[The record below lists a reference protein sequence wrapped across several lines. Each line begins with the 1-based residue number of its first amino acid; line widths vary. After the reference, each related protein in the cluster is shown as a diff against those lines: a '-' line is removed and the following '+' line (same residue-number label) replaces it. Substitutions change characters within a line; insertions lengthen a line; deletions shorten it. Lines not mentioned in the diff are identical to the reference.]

1 MTKKRSRKQNN
12 NADDQ
17 VQRINQMHE
26 RHMAA
31 YSQMHKEIQAAC
43 ETGDVSEIQR
53 LTQKFSVTSKAFT
66 AEIDAEAAILNRDLQ
81 ELGIK

>member
-1 MTKKRSRKQNN
+1 MTRRRQKNN
-12 NADDQ
+12 SANAQ

-31 YSQMHKEIQAAC
+31 YSQMHQEIQAAC
-43 ETGDVSEIQR
+43 KAGNVSEIQR
-53 LTQKFSVTSKAFT
+53 LTQQFASTSKAFT

-81 ELGIK
+81 ELGIKL